1 MEFLN
6 WTALSSFSGSL
17 MVVTAL
23 TQITKDIKI
32 IKKIPTQLW
41 SYIVSFVVL
50 FVTHLVIGKINVKG
64 IILIAINAVLLSL
77 ASNGSYDAVTRVV
90 SQVTKDKE
98 NKDD

>member
-6 WTALSSFSGSL
+6 WTVISSFSGSL

-23 TQITKDIKI
+23 TQITKKIKI

-41 SYIVSFVVL
+41 SYIVSFTVL

-98 NKDD
+98 SKDD

>member
-6 WTALSSFSGSL
+6 WTVISSFSGSL

-23 TQITKDIKI
+23 TQITKEIKI

-41 SYIVSFVVL
+41 SYIVSFAVL

>member
-6 WTALSSFSGSL
+6 WTVISSFSGSL

-23 TQITKDIKI
+23 TQITKEIKI
-32 IKKIPTQLW
+32 IKIIPTQLW
-41 SYIVSFVVL
+41 SYIVSFTVL